1 MRNLTRHIFWAATL
15 AACCGTG
22 AFADVNM
29 TLTGVG
35 LDGVMGGVYTSPY
48 SMTVNG
54 TPMLLICDDF
64 IFNIPYV
71 GYQWTAE
78 TTSLS
83 TLQAESSPSTSVNY
97 DQAVGQTNPEG
108 APGTCTFKCAQQQ
121 ISDYETAAVLA
132 AELLALPSY
141 NTEEAGDL
149 SYAIWGIFDP
159 ALLGLD
165 GLSPP
170 TGNEEGALS
179 TTGCVGT
186 IPGCGGDLGA
196 ANYYLQQAEGVVS
209 GGGTIPQLTIY
220 TAVGSPNS
228 QEFLG
233 VSMSEPSYPA
243 ILALDLLAVA
253 GLLLF
258 FRRRRSGV
266 IN

>member
-1 MRNLTRHIFWAATL
+1 MRNLTRHILWAATL
-15 AACCGTG
+15 AACCGT

-64 IFNIPYV
+64 TFNIPYV

-83 TLQAESSPSTSVNY
+83 TLQVESSPSTSVNY

-108 APGTCTFKCAQQQ
+108 APGTCTSKCAQQQ

-159 ALLGLD
+159 TLLG
-165 GLSPP
+165 SSHP

-179 TTGCVGT
+179 TTGCVGA

-196 ANYYLQQAEGVVS
+196 ANYYLQQAEAVVTDE
-209 GGGTIPQLTIY
+209 GTVPQLTIY

-233 VSMSEPSYPA
+233 VSMPEPSYPA

-253 GLLLF
+253 GLLVF
-258 FRRRRSGV
+258 FRRRRCGIV
-266 IN
+266 N